1 MKTIFI
7 TGCSTGFGRETAQ
20 YFLDMGWSVVAT
32 MRNPAASTL
41 PVSDRLRT
49 LPLDV
54 TNAESIAAAV
64 EQAGQIDVL
73 VNNAGIGWL
82 NAVEGTPID
91 LVRDIFETNL
101 FGAIAMMQAVL
112 PGMRER
118 KSGVVVNVGS
128 SSTLKPLPLLGM
140 QYFTQSQRTVCDD
153 SCVRV
158 DHSSYAARPAA
169 IGSKV
174 LVRIYAARI
183 EIREISSGALLRTHA
198 KAERPGTVVLPM
210 QERVFNPS
218 RETRFILNQARAI
231 GTQAQRLCE
240 MLFAIEGR
248 VGQRKLWGI
257 RVHNVLTTTD
267 AIDVV
272 EALRNAESQ

>member
-82 NAVEGTPID
+82 NAVEGTPIEV
-91 LVRDIFETNL
+91 VRDIFETNL

-118 KSGVVVNVGS
+118 KSGVIVNVGS
-128 SSTLKPLPLLGM
+128 SSTLKPLPLLSVYRASKAAMTALTESAALELAPFNIRATMILPGM
-140 QYFTQSQRTVCDD
+140 APTTDFATS
-153 SCVRV
+153 
-158 DHSSYAARPAA
+158 AR
-169 IGSKV
+169 
-174 LVRIYAARI
+174 ARI
-183 EIREISSGALLRTHA
+183 
-198 KAERPGTVVLPM
+198 AEGGWFPPAYEGFAT
-210 QERVFNPS
+210 
-218 RETRFILNQARAI
+218 ETMAMMEQAMA
-231 GTQAQRLCE
+231 GD
-240 MLFAIEGR
+240 
-248 VGQRKLWGI
+248 
-257 RVHNVLTTTD
+257 LTTANDVAEAVYRSVTDPDCPTILPAGAD
-267 AIDVV
+267 AIAWAN
-272 EALRNAESQ
+272 EA